1 MRGFYLR
8 GLTFVALALYGP
20 SWGNAFGWH
29 PKQMQNPDGSRGI
42 ARKKQLRWLNHA
54 RIGIPVN
61 IRYQSAKNNFSA
73 PLICLQ
79 NLALIFFN
87 LQY

>member
-1 MRGFYLR
+1 
-8 GLTFVALALYGP
+8 
-20 SWGNAFGWH
+20 
-29 PKQMQNPDGSRGI
+29 MQNPDRSRGI

-61 IRYQSAKNNFSA
+61 MRYQWAKNNISST
-73 PLICLQ
+73 LIYLGHP
-79 NLALIFFN
+79 ALNFFN